1 MLGRQAD
8 GSGWELSLVAA
19 AGPGGEGGL
28 METLRFTGGAAA
40 PAEAP
45 AAAWFRRFE
54 SDEPGSPRAAAA
66 HGSATATLQ
75 AHLIASGWV
84 DFLERAHLFKV

>member
-1 MLGRQAD
+1 MEAVWWYY
-8 GSGWELSLVAA
+8 STKELSTA
-19 AGPGGEGGL
+19 
-28 METLRFTGGAAA
+28 
-40 PAEAP
+40 AP

>member
-1 MLGRQAD
+1 MEAVWWYY
-8 GSGWELSLVAA
+8 STKELSTA
-19 AGPGGEGGL
+19 
-28 METLRFTGGAAA
+28 
-40 PAEAP
+40 AP

-75 AHLIASGWV
+75 ASHGATLS
-84 DFLERAHLFKV
+84 F